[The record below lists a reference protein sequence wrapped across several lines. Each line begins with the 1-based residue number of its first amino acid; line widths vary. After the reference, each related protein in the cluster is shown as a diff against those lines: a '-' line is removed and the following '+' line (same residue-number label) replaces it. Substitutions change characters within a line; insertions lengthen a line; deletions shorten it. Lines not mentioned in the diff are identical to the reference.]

1 MARMKPRVM
10 PLLFG
15 TLVAVG
21 GCSKSEAPAPPPAT
35 GAMKPAKDPAA
46 AKKLI
51 AAGAVVLDV
60 RTPDEFAGG
69 HVPSA
74 TNIPVDQVTQR
85 LAEVDKLV
93 GSDKTKP
100 VVVYCAAGSRAAK
113 AEVELEAAGY
123 TQVVN
128 GGGLDDLQ

>member
-1 MARMKPRVM
+1 MKSRLASLV
-10 PLLFG
+10 LG
-15 TLVAVG
+15 TLVALG
-21 GCSKSEAPAPPPAT
+21 GCSKSETPAPATSTSA
-35 GAMKPAKDPAA
+35 AKPAKDPEA

-93 GSDKTKP
+93 GADKTKP

-113 AEVELEAAGY
+113 AKVQLEAAGY